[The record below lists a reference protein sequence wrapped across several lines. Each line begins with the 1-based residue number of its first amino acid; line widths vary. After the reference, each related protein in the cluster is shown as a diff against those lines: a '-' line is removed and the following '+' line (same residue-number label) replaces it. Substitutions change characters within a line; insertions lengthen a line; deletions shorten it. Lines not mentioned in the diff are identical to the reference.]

1 MTSYVVKQTQCS
13 QCKAL
18 GKDTSHDNL
27 ANYSDGHSYCYSC
40 GYTITTS
47 GNDKINQFTQP
58 KQVLQKHAVLLPE
71 DCTNTYPE
79 RALNWIKQYELSEN
93 TLNLHN
99 CVWSE
104 SISRL
109 IFPIYSV
116 NNTLLAYQGRNFSLD
131 TTKKIPKWYGEG
143 NLKDIF
149 NILGR
154 SQGAFGLE
162 LAMGFDSPNILVL
175 TEDIVSAIKVS
186 ICGVMA
192 MPLYGCVVGR
202 ERFKRLYK
210 LYGDTVG
217 IYIWLDPDKRT
228 EALKE
233 AKLGQLC
240 GLHTHPIF
248 SDKDPKEHTFLEI
261 KEILQ

>member
-1 MTSYVVKQTQCS
+1 MTSYVIKQTQCP
-13 QCKAL
+13 QCNAL

-27 ANYSDGHSYCYSC
+27 ALYSDNHSYCYSC
-40 GYTITTS
+40 GYSTFPS
-47 GNDKINQFTQP
+47 GNEKIKQFTTNFTQP

-109 IFPIYSV
+109 IFPIYGKEE
-116 NNTLLAYQGRNFSLD
+116 NLLAYQARDFSLD
-131 TTKKIPKWYGEG
+131 KTKKRPKWYGEG
-143 NLKDIF
+143 NLKDTF
-149 NILGR
+149 NILG
-154 SQGAFGLE
+154 QG
-162 LAMGFDSPNILVL
+162 NILVL

-240 GLHTHPIF
+240 GLKTHPIF
-248 SDKDPKEHTFLEI
+248 SDKDPKEHSNYEI
-261 KEILQ
+261 RNYLDI

>member
-1 MTSYVVKQTQCS
+1 MTSYVIKQTQCPK
-13 QCKAL
+13 CREL
-18 GKDTSHDNL
+18 GKDISHDNL

-40 GYTITTS
+40 GYYIFPS
-47 GNDKINQFTQP
+47 GNEKITQFTQP
-58 KQVLQKHAVLLPE
+58 KQVLQKHTMLLPE

-79 RALNWIKQYELSEN
+79 RALNWIKQYEISEN

-99 CVWSE
+99 CVWSDTH
-104 SISRL
+104 SRL
-109 IFPIYSV
+109 LFPIYSV
-116 NNTLLAYQGRNFSLD
+116 DGNLLAYQGRDFSLD
-131 TTKKIPKWYGEG
+131 KTKKLPKWYGEG
-143 NLKDIF
+143 NLKDTF
-149 NILGR
+149 NILG
-154 SQGAFGLE
+154 QG
-162 LAMGFDSPNILVL
+162 NILVL
-175 TEDIVSAIKVS
+175 TEDIISAIKVS
-186 ICGVMA
+186 MCGVMA

-202 ERFKRLYK
+202 ERFKHLYK

-248 SDKDPKEHTFLEI
+248 SNKDPKEHSYEEI
-261 KEILQ
+261 REILK